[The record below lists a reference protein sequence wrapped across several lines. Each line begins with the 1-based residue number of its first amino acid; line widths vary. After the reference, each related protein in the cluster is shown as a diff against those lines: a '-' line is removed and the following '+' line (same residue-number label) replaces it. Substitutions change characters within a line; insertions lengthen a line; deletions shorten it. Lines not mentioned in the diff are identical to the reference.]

1 MLTHA
6 SEEQMEEENMQY
18 PFYKARGRALQF
30 AACLAAGVLST
41 AALAEDS
48 VKIGYINKMGE
59 HPWFVAEVGG
69 AKSRA
74 AQLGVNLMTQD
85 VQFNAD
91 LALTTF
97 DTMVGDGV
105 KAIAIVVPDKALGPV
120 VAEKAAKAGI
130 QLIAVDD
137 DIYTADKKMVP
148 YIGMN
153 AEAIGKQVGAEEARL
168 YKAMGWEKF
177 TDVRIGSIEDQKADT
192 CMRRNRGA
200 EAAFFEAA
208 PGFDKKNIIH
218 IPYDNPM
225 ESAIE
230 NVTATLTANPGVK
243 HWIFYSCN
251 DDGVLG
257 GVRATENQGV
267 PPEDVIGVG
276 IDGSRSCGLFGEGK
290 PSGFRGSMYIDS
302 AKEGATAVQ
311 LLYDSVKSGKPLPET
326 TYVTADLITLD
337 TFPKFKDKLC
347 KK

>member
-1 MLTHA
+1 
-6 SEEQMEEENMQY
+6 MQIVFRMIAA
-18 PFYKARGRALQF
+18 PSI
-30 AACLAAGVLST
+30 AACAAATVFSA
-41 AALAEDS
+41 AALADDP
-48 VKIGYINKMGE
+48 VKMGYINKMGE

-69 AKSRA
+69 AKSQA
-74 AQLGVNLMTQD
+74 SQLGVNLMTQD

-91 LALTTF
+91 LTLTTF

-130 QLIAVDD
+130 KLIAVDD

-153 AEAIGKQVGAEEARL
+153 AEAIGRQVGAEEARL
-168 YKAMGWEKF
+168 YKAMGWDKF
-177 TDVRIGSIEDQKADT
+177 DDVRIGSVEDQKADT

-200 EAAFFEAA
+200 EAAFFEAV
-208 PGFDKKNIIH
+208 PGFEKKNIIH

-257 GVRATENQGV
+257 AVRATENQGM
-267 PPEDVIGVG
+267 PPDSVIGVG

-302 AKEGATAVQ
+302 GKEGATAVK
-311 LLYDSVKSGKPLPET
+311 LLYDSVKSGQPLPET
-326 TYVTADLITLD
+326 TYVSADLITLD

>member
-1 MLTHA
+1 MT
-6 SEEQMEEENMQY
+6 
-18 PFYKARGRALQF
+18 RA
-30 AACLAAGVLST
+30 VRSP
-41 AALAEDS
+41 AALGAIAMVASLTASALADDM
-48 VKIGYINKMGE
+48 VKMGYINKMGE
-59 HPWFVAEVGG
+59 HPWFVSEVGG
-69 AKSRA
+69 AKTEASK
-74 AQLGVNLMTQD
+74 LGVTLMTQD

-91 LALTTF
+91 LTLTTF

-120 VAEKAAKAGI
+120 VAEKAKKAGI

-137 DIYTADKKMVP
+137 DIYTQDKKMVP

-153 AEAIGKQVGAEEARL
+153 ADAIGRQVGAEEARL
-168 YKAMGWEKF
+168 YKANGWEKF

-200 EAAFFEAA
+200 EAAFLEAV
-208 PGFDKKNIIH
+208 PNFDKSNIIR

-230 NVTATLTANPGVK
+230 NVTTTLTAHPEAK
-243 HWIFYSCN
+243 HWVFYSCN

-257 GVRATENQGV
+257 GVRATENQGI
-267 PPEDVIGVG
+267 PSENVIGVG
-276 IDGSRSCGLFGEGK
+276 IDGSRSCGVFGEGK

-311 LLYDSVKSGKPLPET
+311 LLYAAVKENKPLPEV